1 MKIEVNHIKK
11 HFNKADILRDVSF
24 SAESG
29 ECIGI
34 VGKNGCGKSTLLKI
48 LAGVSSR
55 DGGDFFCD
63 GKDFFA
69 EKDLR
74 AAGVSYV
81 PQEPPIIP
89 ELSARDNLRLWYDK
103 AEMER
108 SLRDGTLAA
117 LGINEFLSVT
127 AGKLS
132 GGMKKR
138 LSIGC
143 ALAGS
148 PSVLLLDEPGASLD
162 LPGKKQI
169 TDDILRFKTSGGI
182 AVIVTH
188 EPCELTICDKI
199 FILRNGV
206 LDEYAYTGDP
216 DALAGELS

>member
-1 MKIEVNHIKK
+1 MDV
-11 HFNKADILRDVSF
+11 LRDASF

-29 ECIGI
+29 ECVGI
-34 VGKNGCGKSTLLKI
+34 IGKNGCGKSTLLKI

-55 DGGDFFCD
+55 DGGEFLCD
-63 GKDFFA
+63 GKDLFA
-69 EKDLR
+69 EKELR
-74 AAGVSYV
+74 AAGVGYV

-103 AEMER
+103 DEMRR
-108 SLRDGTLAA
+108 SLEDGTLAA
-117 LGINEFLSVT
+117 LGINKFLSLT
-127 AGKLS
+127 AGRLS

-148 PSVLLLDEPGASLD
+148 PTVLLFDEPGASLD

-169 TDDILRFKTSGGI
+169 TDDIVRFKNSGGI

-188 EPCELTICDKI
+188 EPCELAVCDKI
-199 FILRNGV
+199 YLLREGV
-206 LDEYAYTGDP
+206 LDEYEYTGDL
-216 DALAGELS
+216 DALAGEL